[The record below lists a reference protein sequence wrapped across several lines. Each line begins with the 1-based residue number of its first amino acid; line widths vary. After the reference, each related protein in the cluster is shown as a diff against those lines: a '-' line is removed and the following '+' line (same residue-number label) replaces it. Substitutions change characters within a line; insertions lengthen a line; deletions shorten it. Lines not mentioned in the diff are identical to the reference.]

1 MAMVDLVFNYYLYGA
16 DMDLNIL
23 SPYIRVAMHSTLGE
37 HHHLKQ
43 RVIYDYELI
52 CISGGEGDIRI
63 GGTVYRVK
71 DGDAVL
77 IRPGVEHEFI
87 GVGVPLYQPHI
98 HFDPVYDEYSQRRRV
113 SFRDISAMSE
123 DERRMIQAD
132 ILFPD
137 QIPCVFTPMD
147 IGAFR
152 NRFFKIIEIFRAKE
166 KNYAVRYMAE
176 MLRLLDMIFRQFNCY
191 GEEQSKGY
199 SIIAAVKEYIDNNSD
214 KVITLDGLSAQF
226 YMNKYTLMRNFADR
240 YGTTVIAYYNSK
252 RVESAKELLLN
263 TDLSISSISE
273 EMGFTDIY
281 TFSRF
286 FKNATGISPTKFR
299 K

>member
-1 MAMVDLVFNYYLYGA
+1 MVDFVFNYYLLGGN
-16 DMDLNIL
+16 MDLNVL

-37 HHHLKQ
+37 NHHLRQ
-43 RVIYDYELI
+43 RVIYDYEII
-52 CISGGEGDIRI
+52 CVSGGEGDIRI
-63 GGTVYRVK
+63 EDTVYRVK
-71 DGDAVL
+71 DGDVVF
-77 IRPGVEHEFI
+77 IRPGVPHEFI
-87 GVGVPLYQPHI
+87 GSDVPLYQPHI
-98 HFDPVYDEYSQRRRV
+98 HFDPVYDEYSLKRRV

-123 DERRMIQAD
+123 EQKAMIQED
-132 ILFPD
+132 ILFPE
-137 QIPCVFTPMD
+137 QIPFVFAPSD

-152 NRFFKIIEIFRAKE
+152 NRLFKIIEIFRAKE
-166 KNYAVRYMAE
+166 KNYAVRYKAE

-191 GEEQSKGY
+191 GEEQNKGY
-199 SIIAAVKEYIDNNSD
+199 SIITAVKEYIDNNSD

-226 YMNKYTLMRNFADR
+226 YMNKYTLMRNFAER

-252 RVESAKELLLN
+252 RVESAKELLKN
-263 TDLSISSISE
+263 TELSVSAVSE

-286 FKNATGISPTKFR
+286 FKNATGVSPTQYR

>member
-1 MAMVDLVFNYYLYGA
+1 
-16 DMDLNIL
+16 MDLNTL

-37 HHHLKQ
+37 DHHLKQ

-52 CISGGEGDIRI
+52 CVSGGEGDIRI
-63 GGTVYRVK
+63 KDTVYRVK

-77 IRPGVEHEFI
+77 IRPGVPHEFI
-87 GVGVPLYQPHI
+87 GVGVPFYQPHI
-98 HFDPVYDEYSQRRRV
+98 HFDPVYDEYSLKRKV

-123 DERRMIQAD
+123 DERLMIQAD
-132 ILFPD
+132 DLFPE
-137 QIPCVFTPMD
+137 QIPYVFTPTD
-147 IGAFR
+147 LGAFR
-152 NRFFKIIEIFRAKE
+152 NRLFKIIEIFRAKE
-166 KNYAVRYMAE
+166 KNYAVRYKAE
-176 MLRLLDMIFRQFNCY
+176 TLRLLDMIFRQFNCY
-191 GEEQSKGY
+191 GEEHSKGY
-199 SIIAAVKEYIDNNSD
+199 AIITAVKEYIDNNSD

-252 RVESAKELLLN
+252 RVENAKKLLAN
-263 TDLSISSISE
+263 TELSISAVSE

-286 FKNATGISPTKFR
+286 FKNATGVSPTQFR